1 MSTIGI
7 LASVVLLYWLAMLA
21 LTSRGLRLFHELPP
35 AAAPIDRPT
44 DKLPLVSVILAAKEE
59 EGTIMDTVRHLLS
72 QTYPRLEIIAVN
84 DRSLDRTGKR
94 LEELRHWSADKR
106 QIRTPLQIIHITHL
120 PQGWVGKNH
129 ALYQGYLQAKGQ
141 YLLFTDADIRFAP
154 TAIADAMAYARA
166 NGVQHL
172 TLAPDMV
179 AANRLLRC
187 FVNLFLFS
195 FSLFIQPWRANLD
208 HSRKHGMGI
217 GAFNLITRQAY
228 ESIGTH
234 RAIAMRPDDDL
245 QLGIAV
251 KRCGLR
257 QRVLSG
263 KRVLQVEWYPTLR
276 AAVHGLEKNLFAGF
290 GYSLLQVAAGV
301 LGQLLFFVFPW
312 FGLLL
317 TGGWRAAAFAA
328 AVIVQIV
335 LYRRI
340 TRVMTGQNGTEAYL
354 LPVGS
359 ALLVFAIV
367 RSVGLALRRGGVMW
381 RGTFYSLKELRSKAS
396 R

>member
-1 MSTIGI
+1 MSIMGI
-7 LASVVLLYWLAMLA
+7 LAMVVLLYWLAMLA
-21 LTSRGLRLFHELPP
+21 LASRGLQHMHELPT
-35 AAAPIDRPT
+35 AAPPADRPA

-84 DRSLDRTGKR
+84 DRSQDRTGRR
-94 LEELRHWSADKR
+94 LEELRQWSADKR
-106 QIRTPLQIIHITHL
+106 QIRTPLQIIHITQL
-120 PQGWVGKNH
+120 PQGWLGKNH

-154 TAIADAMAYARA
+154 TAIADAMSYVRA
-166 NGVQHL
+166 NGIQHL
-172 TLAPDMV
+172 TLAPDMI
-179 AANRLLRC
+179 AKSRLLRC
-187 FVNLFLFS
+187 FVNLFLLS
-195 FSLFIQPWRANLD
+195 FSLFVQPWRANRD
-208 HSRKHGMGI
+208 NSRKHGMGI

-228 ESIGTH
+228 EALGTH

-251 KRCGLR
+251 KRSGFR
-257 QRVLSG
+257 QRVLAG

-276 AAVHGLEKNLFAGF
+276 NAVSGLEKNLFAGF
-290 GYSLLQVAAGV
+290 GYSLLQVTAGV

-312 FGLLL
+312 LGLLL
-317 TGGWRAAAFAA
+317 TGGWRAAAFAV
-328 AVIVQIV
+328 AVIVQIM

-340 TRVMTGQNGTEAYL
+340 TRVMTGRGGEEAYL
-354 LPVGS
+354 LPVGA
-359 ALLVFAIV
+359 ALLVFVIV

-381 RGTFYSLKELRSKAS
+381 RGTFYSLRELRGKPP